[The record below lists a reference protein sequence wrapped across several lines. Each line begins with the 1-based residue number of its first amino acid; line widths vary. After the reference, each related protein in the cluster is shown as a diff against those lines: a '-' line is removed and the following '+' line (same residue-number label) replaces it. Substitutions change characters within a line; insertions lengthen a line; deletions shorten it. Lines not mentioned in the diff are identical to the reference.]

1 MSDLTPEVIG
11 LLRRILEE
19 QAEGMRPR
27 VDHDW
32 KSHDSGSSCPACDD
46 DTMREALPACLA
58 AAEENAR
65 LRAVVE
71 TAKADLQRI
80 IDGTLMELE
89 SERSGLA
96 ANSLDP
102 DEHDRRYYVARH
114 EGALEQLEFLWTA
127 LRGMAERHGL
137 RAALDAK

>member
-1 MSDLTPEVIG
+1 MNDLTPETIAA
-11 LLRRILEE
+11 LRKQFDEMMASKG
-19 QAEGMRPR
+19 QP
-27 VDHDW
+27 DHDDHL
-32 KSHDSGSSCPACDD
+32 HDFQCFVLNCAPQ
-46 DTMREALPACLA
+46 LIA